1 MDHLTDAPVANILI
15 LAGIIFLAV
24 GLFGRIGGFIGSIFG
39 NIEAGKNSRV
49 LAGVLGALL
58 IVGGAWLHEGGHK
71 PAVSTPS
78 STTPAQVASPA
89 ASTPPAGTATP
100 SATTSAAP
108 EVPHEAPGT
117 KARATTPVKTIKP
130 ATPEVSTASAAHDR
144 SPASVP
150 PASVEDSLVG
160 TSLVGTWT
168 NPILAANSISRIEV
182 KRDEIGLHAHIWD
195 TCTAGECD
203 MGTHRLRP
211 SGTTA
216 TYGYTVGP
224 RRRMGSLNPYATGV
238 TLLSV
243 DILEPATERRWHY
256 NFVLLKSTA
265 PDNVRAAFSKYLK
278 SRSQKA
284 FAMAPGGAWGDRF
297 GSASADD
304 ARQTALQNCVER
316 GKPGCR
322 IILVNND
329 ATE

>member
-49 LAGVLGALL
+49 LAGVLGVLL
-58 IVGGAWLHEGGHK
+58 ILGGAWLHEGVHK
-71 PAVSTPS
+71 PVASTPS

-89 ASTPPAGTATP
+89 ASTPSAGTAAP
-100 SATTSAAP
+100 SATTAVAP
-108 EVPHEAPGT
+108 EVPHEAPP
-117 KARATTPVKTIKP
+117 KARVAQSPPAKTVKPVTPKDSTI
-130 ATPEVSTASAAHDR
+130 AAAGNN

-150 PASVEDSLVG
+150 PASGDDG
-160 TSLVGTWT
+160 LVGTWT
-168 NPILAANSISRIEV
+168 NLIPAANSISRIEV
-182 KRDEIGLHAHIWD
+182 TRDEIGLHAHIWD

-224 RRRMGSLNPYATGV
+224 RRRMGSLNLYAPKV

-243 DILEPATERRWHY
+243 DILEPGTEHRWHY
-256 NFVLLKSTA
+256 NWVLLKSTLSDNDRANFARYFNA
-265 PDNVRAAFSKYLK
+265 P
-278 SRSQKA
+278 SQKA
-284 FAMAPGGAWGDRF
+284 FAMAPGGHGNYHF
-297 GSASADD
+297 GSASTDD
-304 ARQTALQNCVER
+304 AKKIALKACVER
-316 GKPGCR
+316 GLPGCR